1 MSKGEKMRR
10 KFKAVGK
17 GPFVYEEEADH
28 GGLFGRAKYNICKAK
43 YVMKMQGPSS
53 KRKKRSQRY

>member
-1 MSKGEKMRR
+1 MRR